1 MDSPINASINSLRES
16 IADDIKEVRAIVAL
30 AKPPVVQ
37 EVILA
42 QRALE
47 DARMRLAVARTYQ
60 QGKDPF
66 VES

>member
-16 IADDIKEVRAIVAL
+16 ISDNIEEVRAIVEM

-60 QGKDPF
+60 QGDDPF

>member
-1 MDSPINASINSLRES
+1 MDNSINISINSLRASISEDIDEIRA
-16 IADDIKEVRAIVAL
+16 IADV

>member
-16 IADDIKEVRAIVAL
+16 ISDDIEEVRAIVEL